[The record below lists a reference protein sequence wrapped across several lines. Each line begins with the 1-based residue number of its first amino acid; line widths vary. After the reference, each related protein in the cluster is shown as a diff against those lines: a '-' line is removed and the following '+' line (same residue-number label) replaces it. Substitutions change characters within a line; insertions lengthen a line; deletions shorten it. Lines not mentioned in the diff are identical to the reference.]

1 MTAQDAAA
9 PARPTLPVRVLF
21 AAHAIV
27 TAAAGA
33 VLIVAPAAIPAAVGI
48 DLPREANLVAY
59 LLGAMELAVAVLS
72 MAVIAVTDRA
82 AVRLIAMVFV
92 VMHAATAVVEVI
104 AIAEGASAL
113 VWANVALRVV
123 VAALFAVVALR
134 R

>member
-1 MTAQDAAA
+1 MTVQNAAA
-9 PARPTLPVRVLF
+9 AARPTLPVRVLF

-27 TAAAGA
+27 TAAAGV

-82 AVRLIAMVFV
+82 AVRLIAMVFL
-92 VMHAATAVVEVI
+92 VMHAVTAVVEVI
-104 AIAEGASAL
+104 AIADGASQL

-123 VAALFAVVALR
+123 VAALFALVAFR

>member
-123 VAALFAVVALR
+123 VAALFGVVALR

>member
-1 MTAQDAAA
+1 MTVQDAAA
-9 PARPTLPVRVLF
+9 AARPTLPVRVLF

-27 TAAAGA
+27 TAAAGV

-82 AVRLIAMVFV
+82 AVRLIAMVFL
-92 VMHAATAVVEVI
+92 VMHAVTAVVEVI
-104 AIAEGASAL
+104 AIADGASQL

-123 VAALFAVVALR
+123 VAALFALVAFR

>member
-1 MTAQDAAA
+1 MTAQDAAP

-21 AAHAIV
+21 AAHAV
-27 TAAAGA
+27 ATAAAGA
-33 VLIVAPAAIPAAVGI
+33 ALIVSPAAIPAAVGI

-59 LLGAMELAVAVLS
+59 PLGAVELAVAVLS
-72 MAVIAVTDRA
+72 MAVIAITDRA

-92 VMHAATAVVEVI
+92 VMHVATSAVEMI
-104 AIAEGASAL
+104 AIVEGASPL

>member
-1 MTAQDAAA
+1 MPAQDATTAH
-9 PARPTLPVRVLF
+9 RPTLPVRVLF

-48 DLPREANLVAY
+48 ELPREANLVAY
-59 LLGAMELAVAVLS
+59 LLGAVELAVAVLS
-72 MAVIAVTDRA
+72 MAVIAITDRA
-82 AVRLIAMVFV
+82 AVRLVAMVFV
-92 VMHAATAVVEVI
+92 VMHVATAAGELI
-104 AIAEGASAL
+104 AIAEGASPQ
-113 VWANVALRVV
+113 VWANVALRLV